1 MQRNFRVKYQKVKK
15 VPLNSLT
22 LHQHP
27 LLTSLLVNEKRKLP
41 APPDYTTLSYGDI
54 QILLDTTPVPVFQD
68 ENGDSLLLM
77 PMPFLHHLRLHPL
90 FNKFEV
96 TLVNF
101 KDPKQVSHI
110 ISILNVLKPSVL
122 YIDFKQLPNLLCH
135 RINAA
140 KQADIPILSKKQL
153 AHFAQLSPSTIRI

>member
-1 MQRNFRVKYQKVKK
+1 MKNRKVKK
-15 VPLNSLT
+15 VSLNSLT
-22 LHQHP
+22 LQQHP
-27 LLTSLLVNEKRKLP
+27 VLMSLLMNDKRTLP
-41 APPDYTTLSYGDI
+41 APPDYSTLPFGDI

-101 KDPKQVSHI
+101 NDPKQVRHV
-110 ISILNVLKPSVL
+110 ISTLNVLRPSVQ

-140 KQADIPILSKKQL
+140 KQAEIPIFSKKQL
-153 AHFAQLSPSTIRI
+153 AHFAQLSPSAIRS

>member
-1 MQRNFRVKYQKVKK
+1 MKNRKVKK

-22 LHQHP
+22 LQQHP
-27 LLTSLLVNEKRKLP
+27 VLMSLLMNDKRTLP
-41 APPDYTTLSYGDI
+41 APPDYTSLSYGDI

-68 ENGDSLLLM
+68 ENGDFLLLM
-77 PMPFLHHLRLHPL
+77 PMPFLQHLRLHPL

-101 KDPKQVSHI
+101 NDPQQVKHI
-110 ISILNVLKPSVL
+110 ISTLNVLKPSVL

-153 AHFAQLSPSTIRI
+153 AHFAQLSPSAIRI